1 LITRYA
7 PQDISIWDEWLN
19 YGTAL
24 GIGDKVVKAMNEL
37 NISLR
42 EASIAAEM
50 PRAFTP
56 IMAIT
61 STRAGGGGGGGF
73 GAGGGFGGGG
83 AVNSSSEYMR
93 E

>member
-1 LITRYA
+1 
-7 PQDISIWDEWLN
+7 
-19 YGTAL
+19 
-24 GIGDKVVKAMNEL
+24 MNEL

-50 PRAFTP
+50 PRAFTS

-83 AVNSSSEYMR
+83 AGAR
-93 E
+93 